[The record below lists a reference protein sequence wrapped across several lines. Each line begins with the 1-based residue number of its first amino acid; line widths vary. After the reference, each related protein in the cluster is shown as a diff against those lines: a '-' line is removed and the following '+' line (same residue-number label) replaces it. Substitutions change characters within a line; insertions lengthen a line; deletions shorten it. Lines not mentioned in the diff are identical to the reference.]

1 MSQDSRKIFYLLRSF
16 VSDIQSDQH
25 PEPGLNLFDELQGLQ
40 LSDFDLPDKVD
51 GYVRNFMA
59 EFSDTDDPHA
69 EESAVDILYENLS
82 RLEQNEEYWFGIS
95 GSH

>member
-1 MSQDSRKIFYLLRSF
+1 
-16 VSDIQSDQH
+16 
-25 PEPGLNLFDELQGLQ
+25 
-40 LSDFDLPDKVD
+40 
-51 GYVRNFMA
+51 MA